1 MDTAFQSEAEAFDAQ
16 SKASAL
22 RRAQEERERAQR
34 EREEHLATIARESED
49 RKTELELLMEALKE
63 PVRQQIRLHA
73 YLHALNDD
81 WGLSNNVQAKVDE
94 IALRLARYVTE
105 GKV

>member
-1 MDTAFQSEAEAFDAQ
+1 MDTMMQSEAEAFDAQ
-16 SKASAL
+16 SKAQAL
-22 RRAQEERERAQR
+22 RRAQEERERVQR
-34 EREEHLATIARESED
+34 EREEHLATVARESED
-49 RKTELELLMEALKE
+49 RKTELELLMDALKE
-63 PVRQQIRLHA
+63 PERRQVRMHA

-94 IALRLARYVTE
+94 VALRLARYMIE